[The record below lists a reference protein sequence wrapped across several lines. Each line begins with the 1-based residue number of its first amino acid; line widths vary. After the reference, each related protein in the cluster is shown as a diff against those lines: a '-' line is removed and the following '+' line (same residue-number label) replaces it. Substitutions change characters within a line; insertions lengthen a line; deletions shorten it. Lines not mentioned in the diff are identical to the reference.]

1 MKKVLRLF
9 ILIFI
14 LALAV
19 SFALEKIEV
28 KYRSEIDAVSEEYA
42 LDEKLVYALIMAE
55 SNFNPNAVS
64 LKDATGLMQLT
75 SDTAIWCAEKI
86 GDASLAENI
95 TEPKVNIRLGC
106 YYLKYLLDRYNGEES
121 AALAAYNAGS
131 TNVDEWLSD
140 DAYSPDGIKI
150 TAAPFPETD
159 RYINKSAFY
168 KKMYTLLYGE

>member
-14 LALAV
+14 LAFLA
-19 SFALEKIEV
+19 SWFLGKIEV
-28 KYRSEIDAVSEEYA
+28 RYKDIIDAESEKYS
-42 LDEKLVYALIMAE
+42 LEKPLVYALIMAE
-55 SNFNPNAVS
+55 SKFDSDALSV
-64 LKDATGLMQLT
+64 KDATGLMQLT

-140 DAYSPDGIKI
+140 AAYSPDGIKI

-159 RYINKSAFY
+159 RYIKKIAFY